1 VWEKVR
7 GVFLMPSNRKNAT
20 NFFPYLIYTEKKLI
34 KYNIILI
41 YIYIFS
47 NTNLT
52 LTNKYLFNK
61 KKIKLNQIIESCQ
74 MDIYLF
80 KYLVSI

>member
-1 VWEKVR
+1 
-7 GVFLMPSNRKNAT
+7 MPSNRKNAT
-20 NFFPYLIYTEKKLI
+20 NFFPHLIYTEKKLI

-61 KKIKLNQIIESCQ
+61 KKIVKSNYVKWIY
-74 MDIYLF
+74 IYLN
-80 KYLVSI
+80 I